1 METKSIYKI
10 FSVCVFTLMVQ
21 LTIMLHPEKQDNKT
35 VDYDNIKSD
44 VEKFV
49 YTDDTTELNE
59 F

>member
-21 LTIMLHPEKQDNKT
+21 LTIMLYPEKQDNKT
-35 VDYDNIKSD
+35 VDYDNVKSNI
-44 VEKFV
+44 EKFV
-49 YTDDTTELNE
+49 YLDDAAESNE